1 MSRKRGLEW
10 NFELEETY
18 DADDVSMIKR
28 LVCVGVC
35 FVDAMRGL
43 VWRRTRVQTDS
54 SRNQKEKQEQNRKHA
69 LKPVEKHTHKKL
81 GKIVYESIG
90 EK

>member
-35 FVDAMRGL
+35 FVDTDGR
-43 VWRRTRVQTDS
+43 VWFGDEPESRLTAPGIRRR
-54 SRNQKEKQEQNRKHA
+54 SRSR
-69 LKPVEKHTHKKL
+69 
-81 GKIVYESIG
+81 IG
-90 EK
+90 SMPLSL